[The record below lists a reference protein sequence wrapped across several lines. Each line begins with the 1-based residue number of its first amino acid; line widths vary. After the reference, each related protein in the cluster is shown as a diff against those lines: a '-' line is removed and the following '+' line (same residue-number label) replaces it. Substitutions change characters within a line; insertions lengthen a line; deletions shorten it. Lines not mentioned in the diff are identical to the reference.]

1 MPVLALAACRKHG
14 DDATKDGGSTLSSAN
29 VDPGVVEAFDAGAS
43 ASADGGAGGPQV
55 AAIFPVSPI
64 FSAPEFPA
72 KDPTKATEAQKN
84 TARLG
89 YLRRGDVVTV
99 KPSIVKKSN
108 CAEGWYELTTG
119 GFVCGKYAT
128 TDMSSRDLLTAPHA
142 PWMDRPLPYDYG
154 LNLTNGTPLYRRRPK
169 RTERAEFEKG
179 LAVGKTKKNADG
191 GTSSSSASTGSDEEK
206 NWYQRDHKGQR
217 PLVSFDELKS
227 DEGDGLVA
235 LRMVR
240 GFYIAIDKEIKGS
253 AGRYYRTTSGLLAP
267 KDHVLLHKTNTDFEG
282 VRIGAPGERRHLPLA
297 WVVNTRAFSYRF
309 EDDDAQKPP
318 KRGDRIDRFTI
329 AQLTGKTR
337 LSEGRLYSE
346 TDDGTWLRDLEITT
360 TKPGAPPPDLAPGE
374 KWIDVNLTT
383 QSLVAFEGDKPVFAT
398 IVSTGRHDDKDPT
411 KDHRTV
417 KGSFRIREKHISA
430 TMDDDSAADGPY
442 SIQDVPWIMYF
453 EGSYALH
460 GAFWHSAFG
469 RERSHGCVNLQPIDA
484 NFVFGWTEPRVPEGW
499 HGVASTS
506 EHPGTRV
513 VVHE

>member
-1 MPVLALAACRKHG
+1 MAAVSLVGCRKHASEG
-14 DDATKDGGSTLSSAN
+14 GADAGSTLSSAE
-29 VDPGVVEAFDAGAS
+29 VDPGIVEAFDAGPE
-43 ASADGGAGGPQV
+43 ASADGGSSGPRV
-55 AAIFPVSPI
+55 AAIYPVSPI

-72 KDPTKATEAQKN
+72 RDPAKATEAQKN

-89 YLRRGDVVTV
+89 YLRRGDVVAV
-99 KPSIVKKSN
+99 KPSVVKKSN

-119 GFVCGKYAT
+119 GFLCGKYAT
-128 TDMSSRDLLTAPHA
+128 TDMSSRDLITAPHP

-169 RTERAEFEKG
+169 RNERAELEKG
-179 LAVGKTKKNADG
+179 LAVGKTKKKPDG
-191 GTSSSSASTGSDEEK
+191 GAIATKASGGSDEDK
-206 NWYQRDHKGQR
+206 SWYQRDHKGQR
-217 PLVSFDELKS
+217 PLVSLDELKS

-235 LRMVR
+235 MRMIR

-267 KDHVLLHKTNTDFEG
+267 KDHVLLHKSQTDFEG

-297 WVVNTRAFSYRF
+297 WIISTRAYAYRF
-309 EDDDAQKPP
+309 EGDDATPP
-318 KRGDRIDRFTI
+318 KRGDRLDRFTI

-337 LSEGRLYSE
+337 LSESRLYYE
-346 TDDGTWLRDLEITT
+346 TEDGHWLRDLELTT
-360 TKPGAPPPDLAPGE
+360 TKPGPPPPDLAPGE
-374 KWIDVNLTT
+374 KWIDINLTT
-383 QSLVAFEGDKPVFAT
+383 QSLVAFEGGKPVFAT
-398 IVSTGRHDDKDPT
+398 IVSTGRRDDKDPT

-417 KGSFRIREKHISA
+417 QGSFRIREKHISA
-430 TMDDDSAADGPY
+430 TMDDDGASDGPY

-453 EGSYALH
+453 EGGYALH

-484 NFVFGWTEPRVPEGW
+484 NFVFGWAEPRVPDGW
-499 HGVASTS
+499 HGVSATS
-506 EHPGTRV
+506 ERPGTRV